1 MTCIN
6 KRLLKHSLLSFR
18 AKNTQNQKNIKIHFT
33 KSQNISSSFYRILCF
48 NIFYV
53 FGTNFDWYISKNIC
67 SSFCIH
73 NKCFL
78 FNSIRIRLNSICF
91 VCIEYIYNTK
101 HYRCC
106 FRCLCLSATAL
117 FICSLFKKKLFSF
130 LLLFYFIFFPLY
142 LFIHLSLNVF
152 VLCKCFSYKYMYSK
166 FFHEFFSSIA
176 MLLPPPHINQSFVS
190 HSSICN

>member
-1 MTCIN
+1 M
-6 KRLLKHSLLSFR
+6 
-18 AKNTQNQKNIKIHFT
+18 
-33 KSQNISSSFYRILCF
+33 
-48 NIFYV
+48 

-101 HYRCC
+101 LYRCC

-117 FICSLFKKKLFSF
+117 FICSLFKKNLFSF
-130 LLLFYFIFFPLY
+130 SLLFYLIFFPLY

-166 FFHEFFSSIA
+166 FFHELFSSIA

-190 HSSICN
+190 HSSICNWQLIATGHRLSLCVCLFLYVSFFFLTIF